1 MDYNEEDW
9 YKYVEKMQE
18 ELKKER
24 INKDYYW
31 DDKLV
36 KIAKKLG
43 FDDAVEKWGSNLHSE
58 QDESNKGSEN
68 ITESKEDNESNK
80 DSENITGLNEDEKS
94 KPKNNKPGK
103 DSECEYKTK
112 YMKKDNRKFGIIRFI
127 NYLKMKLTNKNQKPL
142 AVESKNKK
150 RRWKPLILGL
160 GALSSIFVGNAISK
174 NIKQEKV
181 NEINIQND
189 KNVEKFKEEITT
201 FVDSLVVDATKE
213 KQKEIIDRQIIEQQG
228 IIPIGSKINLNKE
241 ITTYYDPCDEV
252 LVSLG
257 KEPKSTIRENV
268 NSDGNIGEHF
278 VHAIC
283 LTEKNGNGQVF
294 EFHNNEELANFLQN
308 NSSIDINKFS
318 ISIHA
323 TKETNVEEMT
333 QWSGVHIVTDLQGD
347 KHYTGEGKWVRQ
359 DDTVQITKTQEKVNS
374 R

>member
-213 KQKEIIDRQIIEQQG
+213 KQKEIIDRQIIEKKG

-294 EFHNNEELANFLQN
+294 EFYDNEELANFLQN
-308 NSSIDINKFS
+308 NQSIDINKFS

-323 TKETNVEEMT
+323 TKESNVEEMT
-333 QWSGVHIVTDLQGD
+333 QWSGVHIVTDLQGE
-347 KHYTGEGKWVRQ
+347 KHYTGGGKWVGQEGVRQ
-359 DDTVQITKTQEKVNS
+359 IREKQDFLD